1 LKLKREQRKPGSI
14 IVREKTPKR
23 KRNYISWKTKF
34 AAAVAQILE
43 IPYEHQILM
52 SESMILS
59 LIDVHHDP
67 EPHAPPFYGSD
78 DFHNLDIIGI
88 VPHQVE
94 TAKKTTPTIA
104 KIKRGLTKREQKAQE
119 LAALKIATEDQG
131 QVMARPATKT
141 IWPPFIKPKKQWPKG
156 RKIQSRPFPKKV
168 KV

>member
-1 LKLKREQRKPGSI
+1 
-14 IVREKTPKR
+14 VREKTPKR

-119 LAALKIATEDQG
+119 RAYGTAIAEDLKTFDR
-131 QVMARPATKT
+131 V
-141 IWPPFIKPKKQWPKG
+141 FKPKKQWPKG
-156 RKIQSRPFPKKV
+156 RKIQSRGFQKKV
-168 KV
+168 KA